1 MGLSVAD
8 LRRACADIAARMPSL
23 EPMLNEAD
31 SRLGDGDTGIML
43 RRVFEKV
50 AEAAS
55 GAPDDVAGFF
65 RAIGRASAGATGSSL
80 GTLLTT
86 AFLTIAKAGEGRS
99 EIAWNDLGAQLGA
112 ARDAMMARG
121 RASLGDKTVLDA
133 LDAVAQAIA
142 GLDDPE
148 AIKRAA
154 LGAAQGALDTFRD
167 RPCKIG
173 RARMFAEKS
182 IGMDDPGMLAFVRLV
197 ETLCATR

>member
-1 MGLSVAD
+1 MTAIPASCCAACS
-8 LRRACADIAARMPSL
+8 RRWRKP
-23 EPMLNEAD
+23 P
-31 SRLGDGDTGIML
+31 T
-43 RRVFEKV
+43 
-50 AEAAS
+50 
-55 GAPDDVAGFF
+55 GAPDDVTGFF

-86 AFLTIAKAGEGRS
+86 AFLTIAKAGEGKG
-99 EIAWNDLGAQLGA
+99 EIAWSDLGAQLGA

-154 LGAAQGALDTFRD
+154 LEAARGTLDAFRD

-182 IGMDDPGMLAFVRLV
+182 IGMDDPGMLRLRPPGRDALRYAV
-197 ETLCATR
+197 KSSLSLPNGPTSASTTSPGLAYSRPV